1 MSESK
6 VDLSALW
13 KKRADYQRGQ
23 AAERATREE
32 PRTAEQ
38 PPEPSKI
45 ETAAEQPRQ
54 EGLKPIEEGQAPR
67 NLYTLSDTQ
76 QAYIEKAKAEILEQ
90 IYLVDDTA
98 SLFLKAIGVMA
109 ICLNDK
115 EWYNAAY
122 RLLANVWGQ
131 GLGKQWNEQQIPKE
145 FTLGQMENNIK
156 WLKESL
162 KDFEKVETQAKEDI
176 ETALTKITDRG
187 KAIYKQLPEP
197 SKLNFSEYWQ

>member
-23 AAERATREE
+23 AAEQAPREE

-45 ETAAEQPRQ
+45 ETAAEQPGQ
-54 EGLKPIEEGQAPR
+54 EELKPIEEGQAPR

-115 EWYNAAY
+115 EWYNVAY

-131 GLGKQWNEQQIPKE
+131 GLGKQWNEQQIPPE
-145 FTLGQMENNIK
+145 FTLGQLETYHK
-156 WLKESL
+156 AL
-162 KDFEKVETQAKEDI
+162 KDRLKQLDGQARTDT
-176 ETALTKITDRG
+176 ETALTKIETRG
-187 KAIYKQLPEP
+187 KAIYNKLPEP
-197 SKLNFSEYWQ
+197 SKLNFIEFWK